1 MEDINKKFD
10 RAETYVERLSKLVL
24 KIVTT
29 LAALIVGII
38 FAWNQLKTTIN
49 QHVHQED
56 EQFQQYLKEIESEE
70 VYNEGVVNAEFED
83 SLYKAFYQ
91 LDIEPVTDSVIEDT
105 VVTEAPVVTTPKI
118 SRPLPTKPVQPI
130 VIDTP
135 IISSVVIDT
144 LIPVTVVI
152 DTPSIGDMV
161 MDTIVNDTTIM
172 DTTQISE

>member
-1 MEDINKKFD
+1 MKEINDKFD
-10 RAETYVERLSKLVL
+10 KAETYVERLSKLIL

-83 SLYKAFYQ
+83 SVYKAFYH
-91 LDIEPVTDSVIEDT
+91 LDGEAVADTVIATPEPVVVVDTPEVEDVPV
-105 VVTEAPVVTTPKI
+105 VVTLEVRETLVTETEVV
-118 SRPLPTKPVQPI
+118 
-130 VIDTP
+130 DTP
-135 IISSVVIDT
+135 IITDMVVDTTVADT
-144 LIPVTVVI
+144 LIT
-152 DTPSIGDMV
+152 
-161 MDTIVNDTTIM
+161 DTTIT
-172 DTTQISE
+172 DTIEVRE